1 MKMIKLVLNLCEFNN
16 NLNMFCYKNL
26 IPEDRVRVAQEKQ
39 YPQYFNQFFFSEFR
53 HD

>member
-1 MKMIKLVLNLCEFNN
+1 MKMIKLACEFNK

-26 IPEDRVRVAQEKQ
+26 IIPDDRVRVTQEKQ